1 VTRVEWLGVLRFAH
15 VLGAVLLL
23 GNVIVS
29 GIWAA
34 LGMRRDAGVDPRT
47 VARGVIA
54 TDWCFTLPGGALVS
68 ATGVAMAWLSG
79 WPLWQTP
86 FVRWGLLGLGTST
99 ALWLLFLIPLQRA
112 WVRAAT
118 AEAARVAYR
127 RWSVVG
133 WVATVP
139 LVAALW
145 AMATR
150 R

>member
-1 VTRVEWLGVLRFAH
+1 MSALSALRFVH

-23 GNVIVS
+23 GNVVVS

-34 LGMRRDAGVDPRT
+34 LGMRRDAGVSPQA
-47 VARGVIA
+47 VARGVIV
-54 TDWCFTLPGGALVS
+54 TDWCFTLPGGALITAS
-68 ATGVAMAWLSG
+68 GVTMAVLSG
-79 WPLWQTP
+79 LPLWGTP
-86 FVRWGLLGLGTST
+86 FVRWGWIGLGTST
-99 ALWLLFLIPLQRA
+99 ALWLFILVPLQRA
-112 WVRAAT
+112 WVRAESVET
-118 AEAARVAYR
+118 ARLMYR

-133 WVATVP
+133 WMATVP

>member
-1 VTRVEWLGVLRFAH
+1 MIALSVLRFVH

-29 GIWAA
+29 GIWAT
-34 LGMRRDAGVDPRT
+34 LGMRRDAGVPPQA
-47 VARGVIA
+47 VARGVII
-54 TDWCFTLPGGALVS
+54 TDWCFTLPGGALLTAS
-68 ATGVAMAWLSG
+68 GVAMAWLSG
-79 WPLWQTP
+79 LPLWRTP
-86 FVRWGLLGLGTST
+86 FVRWGLIGLGTST
-99 ALWLLFLIPLQRA
+99 ALWLFVLVPLQRQ
-112 WVRAAT
+112 WVRAESAET
-118 AEAARVAYR
+118 ARTVYR

-133 WVATVP
+133 WMATVP